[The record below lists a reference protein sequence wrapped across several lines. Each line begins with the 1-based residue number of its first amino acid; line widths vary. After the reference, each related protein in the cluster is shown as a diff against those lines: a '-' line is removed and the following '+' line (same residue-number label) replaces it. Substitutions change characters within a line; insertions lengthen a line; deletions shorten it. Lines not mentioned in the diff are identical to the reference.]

1 MNKLTLILISVLSFI
16 LSACNGGKTGDTTER
31 KEDLQAKKLLQG
43 IWVDSDDDNVVFK
56 IKGDTIYYPDSLSQP
71 IKFAVYGDTLEMQSA
86 ANSKYAIINYTKGRT
101 LLTNCNSRE
110 RNQ

>member
-1 MNKLTLILISVLSFI
+1 MEQIILFHGIIVQEKKMNKLTLILISVLSFI

-71 IKFAVYGDTLEMQSA
+71 IKFATCS
-86 ANSKYAIINYTKGRT
+86 NSRT
-101 LLTNCNSRE
+101 LMAIS
-110 RNQ
+110 